1 MAGCPGQTH
10 LAPFQPPS
18 PYALPLCEFPTPSTR
33 CFSALGISVFP
44 GNPLASPCWDVSLLL
59 SLAECPG
66 YELSRSTALGGGFEC
81 FGLPAALASQ
91 HPMPL
96 GQLAQPLPGRTA
108 GKANGWARLRQGRLK
123 EGLFDED
130 QRECGAF
137 RYGKLES
144 ACFSILPW
152 CTNNTKCTAGLF
164 FS

>member
-1 MAGCPGQTH
+1 MLWSASSPGFP
-10 LAPFQPPS
+10 A
-18 PYALPLCEFPTPSTR
+18 PYALGAAGPASTR
-33 CFSALGISVFP
+33 
-44 GNPLASPCWDVSLLL
+44 
-59 SLAECPG
+59 
-66 YELSRSTALGGGFEC
+66 
-81 FGLPAALASQ
+81 Q
-91 HPMPL
+91 
-96 GQLAQPLPGRTA
+96 TA

-164 FS
+164 FT